1 MTSVIE
7 VLLAKILSVVM
18 GGIIIASIHQFSR
31 IGRAISS

>member
-7 VLLAKILSVVM
+7 VLLAKILSVVI
-18 GGIIIASIHQFSR
+18 GGIMIAIHQFSR